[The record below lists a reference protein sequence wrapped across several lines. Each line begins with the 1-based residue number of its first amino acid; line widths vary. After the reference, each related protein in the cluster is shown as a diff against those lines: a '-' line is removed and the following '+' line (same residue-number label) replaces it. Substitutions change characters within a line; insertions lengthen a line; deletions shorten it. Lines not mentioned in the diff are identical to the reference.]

1 MHTRRLTC
9 TTKKS
14 IASGSAGSRSCEAW
28 YYNKLHA
35 GLKTAALFVFQR
47 GREKKKTPTKHRATP
62 EDRFVSPSIMN
73 EKKNHHNGQDV
84 RRLLCSFYDRW
95 SCAFLGSV
103 LRKTNAP
110 QCFLWPDW
118 SSAQERRDGFFLMW
132 TCERQTVPTLMGFK
146 GAKKVQLRLEISWNR
161 HKVQTWWIQLLSS
174 CSSWAESLKQ
184 LHLSGRLYFKFKVC
198 RPVESRSL
206 WFLCSYAWKRH
217 G

>member
-110 QCFLWPDW
+110 QCFLRPTE
-118 SSAQERRDGFFLMW
+118 ARRRRGATVFFS
-132 TCERQTVPTLMGFK
+132 CELVRDKLFRHLWDL
-146 GAKKVQLRLEISWNR
+146 KVQRR
-161 HKVQTWWIQLLSS
+161 CS
-174 CSSWAESLKQ
+174 C
-184 LHLSGRLYFKFKVC
+184 V
-198 RPVESRSL
+198 
-206 WFLCSYAWKRH
+206 
-217 G
+217 